1 MATIL
6 ILLVVAIIVLA
17 LVIKSLDAQLTIMV
31 RELNEIWR
39 VLTELRDK
47 DND

>member
-1 MATIL
+1 MTTIL
-6 ILLVVAIIVLA
+6 IILAVIIIVLA

-47 DND
+47 EQ